1 MKLFQASDCS
11 FAVVT
16 KKADADTG
24 CEKIHGTFKINGMGT
39 FTIENTGECGVN
51 VLVQIT
57 DDNAGHP
64 TYDESEE
71 VTDETELQIEVLR

>member
-1 MKLFQASDCS
+1 M
-11 FAVVT
+11 VT
-16 KKADADTG
+16 KKSDADPD
-24 CEKIHGTFKINGMGT
+24 CEQLHGTFKISGKGT
-39 FTIENTGECGVN
+39 FAIENTGECGVN

-71 VTDETELQIEVLR
+71 VTDETELPIEVLSSFQ